1 MSSAADAACC
11 DAGVYEAW
19 RRNVPYTYDW
29 LCSTFLEW
37 GSLSADFL
45 GVRPLSMAAS
55 LRLKAGGD
63 PAKLAATSALVGKA
77 GVAEADL
84 LAKGAY
90 MRGFV
95 FATRTGEIACCV
107 LDWGGAG
114 RRKSHRSRGSAASR
128 CCRAFAEQ
136 LPPPH
141 TRHTSC
147 CCCCCWAQLCP
158 LAPAAPCTLVS
169 APGAHPTDHRFAPD
183 AQCPPLGPADAA
195 FDASRGEWEGIPC
208 WLTVADAV
216 VQRPHTS
223 QPHGLKRIAHAT
235 GSTRILPRRRI
246 VHPGEV
252 NKVR

>member
-1 MSSAADAACC
+1 MASAADPACC

-19 RRNVPYTYDW
+19 RRNVPFTYDW

-84 LAKGAY
+84 VAKGAY

-95 FATRTGEIACCV
+95 FATRTGETHSLRSGEA
-107 LDWGGAG
+107 WGA
-114 RRKSHRSRGSAASR
+114 RGSEGPASGPTRRQTRSQAAQRHSHAHPPRASLSPGPFAASR
-128 CCRAFAEQ
+128 GRV
-136 LPPPH
+136 
-141 TRHTSC
+141 
-147 CCCCCWAQLCP
+147 CP
-158 LAPAAPCTLVS
+158 ASALGAASNAPSRLARS
-169 APGAHPTDHRFAPD
+169 R
-183 AQCPPLGPADAA
+183 PLTPADAA

-216 VQRPHTS
+216 VQRPNTS
-223 QPHGLKRIAHAT
+223 QPHSLKRIAHAT
-235 GSTRILPRRRI
+235 GSSRVLPRRRI

-252 NKVR
+252 NRVR